1 MALLATSLTAFFR
14 DSAAKER
21 SVGTHRQRLAL
32 GVEEYEAD
40 AVHLGVRILIGLQ
53 AILADKIQP
62 IRRSDFI
69 LAQDD
74 DLLDPAAGRRA
85 KDAGAAIHTL
95 YRKESLSKKATRNA
109 ILYRGW
115 IFILY
120 FLHNIRFVQRFSL
133 LSS

>member
-1 MALLATSLTAFFR
+1 MAFLATSLAALFR

-21 SVGTHRQRLAL
+21 GIGTHRQRLAL

-62 IRRSDFI
+62 IRRSNFI

-95 YRKESLSKKATRNA
+95 CRKESLSKKATRNA

-120 FLHNIRFVQRFSL
+120 FLHNIRFA
-133 LSS
+133 